1 MLRYYTTPETRQSL
15 IAESN
20 RLIAMR
26 AIANALRGRRVPA
39 QAAAASGAAPAD
51 ASETDWSDAV
61 SESAF
66 ARLVADLEATS
77 RKPAS
82 EARPA

>member
-1 MLRYYTTPETRQSL
+1 MLRYYMTPETRQSL

-20 RLIAMR
+20 RMITMR
-26 AIANALRGRRVPA
+26 AIANAARGRRVA
-39 QAAAASGAAPAD
+39 GAAAGVEPDAALAD
-51 ASETDWSDAV
+51 ADPGDTV

-77 RKPAS
+77 RAS
-82 EARPA
+82 EARAG

>member
-1 MLRYYTTPETRQSL
+1 MLRYYMTPETRQSL

-26 AIANALRGRRVPA
+26 AASQAARR
-39 QAAAASGAAPAD
+39 QDGAAAAATFADVSGDD
-51 ASETDWSDAV
+51 AGETDWSEAV

-77 RKPAS
+77 HPPAS
-82 EARPA
+82 EARPD